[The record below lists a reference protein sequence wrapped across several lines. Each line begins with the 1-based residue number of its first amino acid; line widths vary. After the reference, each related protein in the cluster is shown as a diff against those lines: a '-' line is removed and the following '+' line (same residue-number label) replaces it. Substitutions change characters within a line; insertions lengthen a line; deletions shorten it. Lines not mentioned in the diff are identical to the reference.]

1 MLAETIDNNDTGLA
15 NTGLANTGLADTGL
29 ANTGLAN
36 TGLANTGLADTGL
49 ADTGLADTTTDKPV
63 VKRAVVRRKK
73 TAPTENLILV
83 IPTSDNYNAF
93 LSHKFN
99 SIQLKSICKHYKL
112 PVSGN
117 KQILTNTIYKY
128 LYFSYYATRI
138 QRQWRKTYVKIY
150 AKLRGPARF
159 NRQLCVNETDFF
171 TMDLIKEIPF
181 KQFFSYRDSKDNMIY
196 GFDIMSLY
204 NLIEKNENENENE
217 RANAV
222 LNPYTRTPL
231 SRDVLRKFSSLLYFA
246 DLLKEDLQLDINENE
261 TDTKI
266 AAETVQYTIEQRVFN
281 LFHDIDILGN
291 YTNPL
296 WFMDLRRHQILLY
309 IKDFYDIWTY
319 RAQLADVIKHEI
331 CPQGNPFAAIQ
342 LAELAVMPFR
352 ELQHTVLVLMETM
365 VRGGVNHNSR
375 YLGATYVLCALT
387 LVNTMA
393 AEALP
398 WLYESVHF

>member
-1 MLAETIDNNDTGLA
+1 MLAETIDNNDTSLA
-15 NTGLANTGLADTGL
+15 NAGPSLANAGPSLADT
-29 ANTGLAN
+29 NTN
-36 TGLANTGLADTGL
+36 
-49 ADTGLADTTTDKPV
+49 KPV
-63 VKRAVVRRKK
+63 VKRTVVRRKK
-73 TAPTENLILV
+73 TTPTENLILV
-83 IPTSDNYNAF
+83 IPTSENYNAF

-138 QRQWRKTYVKIY
+138 QRQWRKTYMKVY
-150 AKLRGPARF
+150 AKLHGPARF

-171 TMDLIKEIPF
+171 TMDLVKEIPF

-196 GFDIMSLY
+196 GFDVMSLY
-204 NLIEKNENENENE
+204 NLIEKNENATEN
-217 RANAV
+217 ANAV
-222 LNPYTRTPL
+222 LNPYTRNPL
-231 SRDVLRKFSSLLYFA
+231 SRDVLQKFSSLLYFA
-246 DLLKEDLQLDINENE
+246 DLLKEDLQLDINESE

-266 AAETVQYTIEQRVFN
+266 LEEAGQYTIEQRVFN

-319 RAQLADVIKHEI
+319 RAQLTDVIKHEI
-331 CPQGNPFAAIQ
+331 CPQGNPFAEIQ

-365 VRGGVNHNSR
+365 VRSGINHNSR
-375 YLGATYVLCALT
+375 YLGATYVLCAFT

>member
-1 MLAETIDNNDTGLA
+1 M
-15 NTGLANTGLADTGL
+15 
-29 ANTGLAN
+29 
-36 TGLANTGLADTGL
+36 
-49 ADTGLADTTTDKPV
+49 
-63 VKRAVVRRKK
+63 
-73 TAPTENLILV
+73 
-83 IPTSDNYNAF
+83 
-93 LSHKFN
+93 
-99 SIQLKSICKHYKL
+99 
-112 PVSGN
+112 
-117 KQILTNTIYKY
+117 
-128 LYFSYYATRI
+128 
-138 QRQWRKTYVKIY
+138 KIY
-150 AKLRGPARF
+150 AKLHGPARF

-171 TMDLIKEIPF
+171 TMDVIKEIPF

-204 NLIEKNENENENE
+204 NLIEKNGNEYEN
-217 RANAV
+217 ANVV
-222 LNPYTRTPL
+222 LNPYTRNPL
-231 SRDVLRKFSSLLYFA
+231 SKDVRKQFSSLLYFA
-246 DLLKEDLQLDINENE
+246 DLLKEDLQLDINESE

-266 AAETVQYTIEQRVFN
+266 IAEAGQYTIEQRVFN

-319 RAQLADVIKHEI
+319 RAQLTDVVKNEI

-342 LAELAVMPFR
+342 LAELAVLPFR
-352 ELQHTVLVLMETM
+352 ELQHTVLALMETM
-365 VRGGVNHNSR
+365 VRGGINHNSR